1 MNKQAGRRN
10 FLKKSVLGL
19 AGTGMVVNHGRIN
32 PKDEEK
38 PVIKRYR
45 TLGRTGFRVSDF
57 GSGSPSSEGVLRA
70 LLDAGVNVIDTGEAY
85 GNGNNEKLIARVLKD
100 YDRSKIFINSKLLP
114 EEGAFP
120 SKEEVIKRTLASLER
135 LETDYVDCMMIHS
148 AESSKIMKDEAFH
161 EGMKQMIKEGK
172 VRSVGVSC
180 HGNNH
185 LVNPDE
191 SLDTILMAAVE
202 DGRFDVIQ
210 LAYNFFNR
218 DKAEKVLNAC
228 EQKNMGTQ
236 IIKSNPIQLFMML
249 DERINQT
256 RAEGKEPNEYTLQFY
271 EKFKAMTEE
280 GKKFFADYGLETER
294 ELMDAAM
301 KFVLCNDKAHT
312 VLWAFNNF
320 GDVED
325 MLSMSGEGSGQ
336 GELGML
342 ETYNKAFGRLNC
354 RIGCN
359 DCEAACP
366 NGVAVNY
373 IMRYNYYY
381 TRKGRQREAI
391 EKFAALPGNK
401 PAEACMDCPGYC
413 ESACRYGVSTRAVL
427 AAAENNLRIHLA

>member
-1 MNKQAGRRN
+1 MQSGRRN
-10 FLKKSVLGL
+10 FLKKSALGL
-19 AGTGMVVNHGRIN
+19 AGTGIAVSHPGGY
-32 PKDEEK
+32 PKNDEK

-57 GSGSPSSEGVLRA
+57 GSGAPSSEGVLKA
-70 LLDAGVNVIDTGEAY
+70 LLDAGVNIIDTGEAY
-85 GNGNNEKLIARVLKD
+85 GNGNNEKLIANVLRD

-114 EEGAFP
+114 EDGSFP
-120 SKEEVIKRTLASLER
+120 SKEEVIRRTHASLER

-218 DKAEKVLNAC
+218 DKAERVIDAC

-256 RAEGKEPNEYTLQFY
+256 KAEGREPNEYTLQFY
-271 EKFKAMTEE
+271 EKFRAMTEE
-280 GKKFFADYGLETER
+280 GKKFFADYGLETEK

-301 KFVLCNDKAHT
+301 KFVLGNDKAHT
-312 VLWAFNNF
+312 VLWAFSNF
-320 GDVED
+320 GDVET
-325 MLSMSGEGSGQ
+325 MLSMSGEGSG
-336 GELGML
+336 GSELGLL
-342 ETYNKAFGRLNC
+342 ETYNRAFGRLNC

-366 NGVAVNY
+366 NGVSVNY

-381 TRKGRQREAI
+381 TRKGRQKEAM
-391 EKFAALPGNK
+391 EKFATLPGNK
-401 PAEACMDCPGYC
+401 PSEACAACEGYC
-413 ESACRYGVSTRAVL
+413 EKACKYGVETRTVL
-427 AAAENNLRIHLA
+427 AAAENNLRIRFA